1 MYRHLEIKGWD
12 AKKMK
17 NTKVVV
23 GGAGAIGS
31 QVSMML
37 ARIGIGRLIVID
49 HDILEEHNTANQL
62 YTSEDIGMRK
72 VYALREILKDFDAE
86 YIGINDKVQ
95 NVDWKSIDAD
105 IILGCFDNIG
115 ARFFLNMIAIT
126 HRKPYI
132 DAGIESFRGQV
143 WTVIPGKT
151 PCLQCWSDMFP
162 KVKPKAGCSSVESA
176 PSTFFT
182 ASYAAALQAMQ
193 VVKIVLGKPVEP
205 FIGFNLKSGITMPMK
220 LKRNEKCEL
229 CGGIR

>member
-72 VYALREILKDFDAE
+72 VDALREILKDFDAE
-86 YIGINDKVQ
+86 YIGISDKVQ
-95 NVDWKSIDAD
+95 NVDWESIDAD

-115 ARFFLNMIAIT
+115 ARFFLT
-126 HRKPYI
+126 
-132 DAGIESFRGQV
+132 
-143 WTVIPGKT
+143 
-151 PCLQCWSDMFP
+151 
-162 KVKPKAGCSSVESA
+162 
-176 PSTFFT
+176 
-182 ASYAAALQAMQ
+182 
-193 VVKIVLGKPVEP
+193 
-205 FIGFNLKSGITMPMK
+205 
-220 LKRNEKCEL
+220 
-229 CGGIR
+229 